1 MMKDW
6 KSLRLNN
13 HYLLGICKR
22 VKIFRKER
30 KRGTEKGE
38 ENIYRFYKMI
48 PFFKIIKVGGRE
60 LSSMWSY
67 YVRRP
72 VRMLRPG
79 GDIYLIYVYILYM
92 YNSCNHY
99 IFIFDIF
106 HSFFAFIH
114 RCICIFDVSSKY
126 T

>member
-1 MMKDW
+1 MK
-6 KSLRLNN
+6 K
-13 HYLLGICKR
+13 
-22 VKIFRKER
+22 
-30 KRGTEKGE
+30 GTEKGE

-79 GDIYLIYVYILYM
+79 GDIYLIYIYILYM

-106 HSFFAFIH
+106 HSFFSFIH

>member
-1 MMKDW
+1 MK
-6 KSLRLNN
+6 K
-13 HYLLGICKR
+13 
-22 VKIFRKER
+22 
-30 KRGTEKGE
+30 GTEKGE

-79 GDIYLIYVYILYM
+79 GDIYLIYIYILYM

-114 RCICIFDVSSKY
+114 RCICIFNVSSMY
-126 T
+126 I

>member
-1 MMKDW
+1 MK
-6 KSLRLNN
+6 K
-13 HYLLGICKR
+13 
-22 VKIFRKER
+22 
-30 KRGTEKGE
+30 GTEKGE

-79 GDIYLIYVYILYM
+79 GDIYLIYIYIYLIY
-92 YNSCNHY
+92 
-99 IFIFDIF
+99 
-106 HSFFAFIH
+106 
-114 RCICIFDVSSKY
+114 V
-126 T
+126 